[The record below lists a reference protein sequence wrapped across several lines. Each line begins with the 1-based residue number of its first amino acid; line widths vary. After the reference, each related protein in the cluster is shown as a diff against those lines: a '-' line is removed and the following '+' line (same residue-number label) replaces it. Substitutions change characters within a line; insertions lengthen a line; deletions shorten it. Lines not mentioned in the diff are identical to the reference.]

1 MIASVFPF
9 RTVLV
14 QILIVFLAIAI
25 EAWFLQK
32 LLKLGP
38 KTSVE
43 YTAILNLSCTCVGWL
58 VFFGIESV
66 LSKDLRE
73 RLIGY
78 ILLGSIQDI
87 YAPITLIAVTILAA
101 TFLAKWKGLELV
113 VKLASGNKKNAPP
126 PFLGPA
132 TLTKRPPKKAFR
144 VTTQF
149 GAVLISHTVS
159 NIIILT
165 VLFLQ
170 SISTYNLL

>member
-14 QILIVFLAIAI
+14 QIFIVFLAIAI
-25 EAWFLQK
+25 ESWFLQK

-66 LSKDLRE
+66 LSKDFRE

-78 ILLGSIQDI
+78 ILLGGGEDI
-87 YAPITLIAVTILAA
+87 YAPITLIALSILAV
-101 TFLAKWKGLELV
+101 TFLAKWKGLEFV
-113 VKLASGNKKNAPP
+113 ENMVSGNKKASVPQ
-126 PFLGPA
+126 FLGPA

-149 GAVLISHTVS
+149 GALLISHTVS

-170 SISTYNLL
+170 SVSNSNL

>member
-14 QILIVFLAIAI
+14 QILIMFLAIAI
-25 EAWFLQK
+25 ESWFLQK

-38 KTSVE
+38 KISVE
-43 YTAILNLSCTCVGWL
+43 YAAILNLSCTCMGWL

-73 RLIGY
+73 RLIDY
-78 ILLGSIQDI
+78 ILLGGERDLYFI
-87 YAPITLIAVTILAA
+87 ITAIAVSILAV
-101 TFLAKWKGLELV
+101 TFLAKWQALEMLQD
-113 VKLASGNKKNAPP
+113 LASGKKKAVKPE
-126 PFLGPA
+126 FKRSF
-132 TLTKRPPKKAFR
+132 TLTRRPPKKSFK

-149 GAVLISHTVS
+149 GAILISHTVS
-159 NIIILT
+159 NSLILT

-170 SISTYNLL
+170 SVD

>member
-14 QILIVFLAIAI
+14 QILTLFLAIAI
-25 EAWFLQK
+25 ESWFLQK

-73 RLIGY
+73 QLIDY
-78 ILLGSIQDI
+78 MILGGGQDI
-87 YAPITLIAVTILAA
+87 YTAITAIAVLVLAI
-101 TFLAKWKGLELV
+101 TFFVKWQGLELIQNV
-113 VKLASGNKKNAPP
+113 AAGTKKASKPQFIGPP
-126 PFLGPA
+126 
-132 TLTKRPPKKAFR
+132 TLTKRPPQKTFQ
-144 VTTQF
+144 VTTVF
-149 GAVLISHTVS
+149 GAVLIAHTVS
-159 NIIILT
+159 NGLILT

-170 SISTYNLL
+170 TVN

>member
-14 QILIVFLAIAI
+14 QILIMFLAIAI
-25 EAWFLQK
+25 ESWFLQK

-66 LSKDLRE
+66 LTKDLRE
-73 RLIGY
+73 QLIGY
-78 ILLGSIQDI
+78 ILLGRGDNV
-87 YAPITLIAVTILAA
+87 YAPITMIALSVLAV
-101 TFLAKWKGLELV
+101 TFLAKWQGLEFIENMV
-113 VKLASGNKKNAPP
+113 YGNKKASKPQ
-126 PFLGPA
+126 FLGPP
-132 TLTKRPPKKAFR
+132 TLTRRPPKKTFQ

-149 GAVLISHTVS
+149 GGILIAHTVS
-159 NIIILT
+159 NVVILT

-170 SISTYNLL
+170 SVY